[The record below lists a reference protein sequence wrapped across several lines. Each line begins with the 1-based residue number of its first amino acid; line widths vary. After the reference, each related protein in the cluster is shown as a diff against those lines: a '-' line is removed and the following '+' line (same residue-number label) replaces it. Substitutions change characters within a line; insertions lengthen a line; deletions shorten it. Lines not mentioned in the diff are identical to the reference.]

1 MMNDPINQTELHGLN
16 DYFNK
21 FKSLYD
27 NSKLPS
33 KILISGPKG
42 IGKFTLA
49 LHLINYILSSD
60 EDFKYDVKNLKI
72 NKENRTFKLIKNN
85 SSPNLYLIDALADK
99 KSIEIGQ
106 IRDLINF
113 CNKSSLNNKPRFILI
128 DNIETMNLNSN
139 NALLKTLEE
148 PNENIFFILINH
160 SQKVLST
167 IKSRCLNFKINLS
180 QKKIFEIFKKITNL
194 NTNDF
199 INDKLISHY
208 FTVSD
213 LINLYTFSKENKCDL
228 LDISLKDF
236 LIKIIDE
243 NHYKKEILN
252 LDLIYTLIQMF
263 FLNRINFNNNYEFYS
278 KFIESI
284 QNTKKYNLD
293 IESLF
298 IQFRHQLNND

>member
-263 FLNRINFNNNYEFYS
+263 FLNLA
-278 KFIESI
+278 
-284 QNTKKYNLD
+284 KKSAIILEYACPICGLA
-293 IESLF
+293 EG
-298 IQFRHQLNND
+298 